1 MIELNGMERVQL
13 KKKIFLRYFQ
23 NLKKNKKIKILKMN
37 NYETPWSVD
46 IYAKNTKKLKK
57 KLEGK
62 NILTRYVYPPLNSQR
77 IYKQIKGLPVSNDY
91 CKNGLWLPSS
101 LDIKMTQIDK
111 ISSMINKFYK

>member
-1 MIELNGMERVQL
+1 MISLPIVFHPL
-13 KKKIFLRYFQ
+13 YD
-23 NLKKNKKIKILKMN
+23 LKMSQTSRFPIQK
-37 NYETPWSVD
+37 YSQ
-46 IYAKNTKKLKK
+46 LKK
-57 KLEGK
+57 KLESK

-77 IYKQIKGLPVSNDY
+77 IYKQIKGLPISNDY